1 MASYFKNALGLVL
14 VYDITKHDSFE
25 NLNKW
30 YALAMENC
38 NEFVSILVIGNKTD
52 LANLRKVTQKE
63 AGDWA
68 AERNAL
74 FYEVSSLSNE
84 GIDAALEFLLIQIVH
99 KLNTVD
105 KDNDAGISRYSQ
117 TSRLSHISKD

>member
-38 NEFVSILVIGNKTD
+38 NEFVSILV
-52 LANLRKVTQKE
+52 VTV
-63 AGDWA
+63 
-68 AERNAL
+68 RL
-74 FYEVSSLSNE
+74 
-84 GIDAALEFLLIQIVH
+84 
-99 KLNTVD
+99 TVD
-105 KDNDAGISRYSQ
+105 WQQDRSR
-117 TSRLSHISKD
+117 